1 MCGSCSQVFS
11 DPQVGISRTFWKAG
25 QCQGCT
31 LHQEAAGRRRGRGAV
46 ACVDPQQQDSRK
58 VHAVTKTEEQRHHTE
73 LSPEGEQHSDF
84 GKNEAERCHRHIF
97 KEGKHTV

>member
-1 MCGSCSQVFS
+1 M
-11 DPQVGISRTFWKAG
+11 
-25 QCQGCT
+25 
-31 LHQEAAGRRRGRGAV
+31 